1 MTAQEF
7 ARRISA
13 GSLDPHKHRAMTRI
27 VFTVESNTKVNTPVR
42 TGHLQASNRGAVAS
56 SERGS
61 VRNSVHYAYFVH
73 EGTRYMRGRPF
84 MQRGLASSTS
94 LIQRF
99 LEEMLVN
106 FVAEVNR

>member
-7 ARRISA
+7 ASRISS
-13 GSLDPHKHRAMTRI
+13 GSLDPHKRAAMTRI
-27 VFTVESNTKVNTPVR
+27 VFTVESNTKVNTPIR

-61 VRNSVHYAYFVH
+61 VRNSAHYAFFVH

-84 MQRGLASSTS
+84 MARGLAASTS
-94 LIQRF
+94 LIQSF
-99 LEEMLVN
+99 LEAIAAN

>member
-7 ARRISA
+7 ARRISNGA
-13 GSLDPHKHRAMTRI
+13 LDPHKRRAMARI

-56 SERGS
+56 SERGA
-61 VRNSVHYAYFVH
+61 VRDSVHYAYFVH
-73 EGTRYMRGRPF
+73 EGTRYMRGRSF
-84 MQRGLASSTS
+84 MTRGLASSTS

-99 LEEMLVN
+99 LEAIAAD
-106 FVAEVNR
+106 FIAEVNR